1 MLLLLKSKDVLY
13 QVSKKPAWYRIN
25 KNKGIDSKTY
35 KNTLN
40 YTLKLMPQF
49 LSTAVRLRLKIKILL
64 SNLVLTLYKAGL
76 PRGIQDRHI
85 QFTLS
90 AIIYSIDKF
99 NAKVNISG

>member
-1 MLLLLKSKDVLY
+1 MCSIKFQKSLPGIGLTKIKVLI
-13 QVSKKPAWYRIN
+13 QKH
-25 KNKGIDSKTY
+25 T

-64 SNLVLTLYKAGL
+64 SNLALTLYKAGL

-99 NAKVNISG
+99 NAKVNISGW